1 MEEIENGIASFL
13 IGSEELSLLATK
25 LLPSLSEDEL
35 LTDGFDDEQI
45 FQQIEVWIRENF
57 FCQSKFFQ
65 ALYTTPT
72 ITNAEDFDEL
82 EIESDDEEIQENLEN
97 ENFEQSDEN
106 DEEIDDREDDLDLE
120 GEPDEATFEDES
132 ETLRISFLTCF
143 FK

>member
-1 MEEIENGIASFL
+1 MRKSF
-13 IGSEELSLLATK
+13 
-25 LLPSLSEDEL
+25 
-35 LTDGFDDEQI
+35 F
-45 FQQIEVWIRENF
+45 V
-57 FCQSKFFQ
+57 QSKFLQ

-82 EIESDDEEIQENLEN
+82 EIESDDDEIQENLEN

-132 ETLRISFLTCF
+132 ETFGIYFLF
-143 FK
+143 FLNEVFVTGFE